1 MPPKQQKLF
10 FGESSRPP
18 PEKHPCE
25 VSPPPSTEPEPVPAP
40 RISFMDLPSAPFG
53 SGPSISSVSEQI
65 QTLHDMFATKFE
77 QLTHIVTTQ
86 NTTISLLQEQL
97 TMLASR
103 PPPPPVTVLKPLVPP
118 HSQQNTATHHAKAQ
132 QKDPGKPATS
142 SRPTAPRPATSATD
156 AALSGFTTVGP
167 KKQRNKKKPTLLPTP
182 QPLANR
188 KLIFHL
194 SSAPTIPANIAATA
208 TLRVI
213 NKTIVDHQD
222 SAHPPCPTAYITTS
236 NSLVVI
242 VADSYVA
249 ANYTPYLG
257 ILQEALKA
265 EKFTVTDGLVSERW
279 TRFVLNGVPTDA
291 SFEDVRR
298 EIETLYPE
306 IRLGRPPRWLS
317 TPQQR

>member
-18 PEKHPCE
+18 PEKRPRE
-25 VSPPPSTEPEPVPAP
+25 VSPPNTDPDLERERLTNKFSASLQEVST
-40 RISFMDLPSAPFG
+40 SFG
-53 SGPSISSVSEQI
+53 SFNGPTMKSLSEQI
-65 QTLHDMFATKFE
+65 ETLHDMFATKFE

-118 HSQQNTATHHAKAQ
+118 HPQLNTATPHAKAQ

-142 SRPTAPRPATSATD
+142 SRPKAPQPATSAND
-156 AALSGFTTVGP
+156 AAPPGFTTVVP

-182 QPLANR
+182 QPIADR

-194 SSAPTIPANIAATA
+194 SSAPTIPATIAATA
-208 TLRVI
+208 ALRVI

-222 SAHPPCPTAYITTS
+222 IAHPPCPTAS
-236 NSLVVI
+236 
-242 VADSYVA
+242 
-249 ANYTPYLG
+249 G
-257 ILQEALKA
+257 K
-265 EKFTVTDGLVSERW
+265 K
-279 TRFVLNGVPTDA
+279 
-291 SFEDVRR
+291 
-298 EIETLYPE
+298 
-306 IRLGRPPRWLS
+306 
-317 TPQQR
+317 